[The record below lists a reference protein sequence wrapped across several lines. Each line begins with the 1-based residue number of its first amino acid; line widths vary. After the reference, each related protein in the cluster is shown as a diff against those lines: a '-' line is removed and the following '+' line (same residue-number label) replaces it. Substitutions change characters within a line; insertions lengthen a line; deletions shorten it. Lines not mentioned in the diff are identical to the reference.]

1 MEDTLAKPEPES
13 EYDIYFKKNM
23 ISRISKLTKLEHLEI
38 LKILKV
44 DNVPISENM
53 NGVLIKF
60 SLINDKTIKRIND
73 FLNYLDNKNVEL
85 IENEDKKNSY
95 KKS

>member
-1 MEDTLAKPEPES
+1 MTSNNKS
-13 EYDIYFKKNM
+13 KYDIYFKKKM
-23 ISRISKLTKLEHLEI
+23 ISRINNLNRLEHIEI

-60 SLINDKTIKRIND
+60 SLINDNTLDTINN
-73 FLNYLDNKNVEL
+73 FLNYLDNKNKDL
-85 IENEDKKNSY
+85 IESEKKKLSY
-95 KKS
+95 KK

>member
-1 MEDTLAKPEPES
+1 MTNNNLK
-13 EYDIYFKKNM
+13 YDIYFKKKM
-23 ISRISKLTKLEHLEI
+23 ISRINNLNRLEHIEI

-60 SLINDKTIKRIND
+60 SLIKDSTLETINN
-73 FLNYLDNKNVEL
+73 FLNYLDNKNKDL
-85 IENEDKKNSY
+85 IEAEKKKLSY
-95 KKS
+95 KK

>member
-1 MEDTLAKPEPES
+1 
-13 EYDIYFKKNM
+13 M
-23 ISRISKLTKLEHLEI
+23 ISRINNLNRLEHIEI

-60 SLINDKTIKRIND
+60 SLIKDNTLETINN
-73 FLNYLDNKNVEL
+73 FLNYLDNKNKDL
-85 IENEDKKNSY
+85 IESEKEKLSY
-95 KKS
+95 KK

>member
-1 MEDTLAKPEPES
+1 MTSNNKS
-13 EYDIYFKKNM
+13 KYDIYFKKM
-23 ISRISKLTKLEHLEI
+23 ISRINNLNRLEHIEI

-60 SLINDKTIKRIND
+60 SLINDNTLDTINN
-73 FLNYLDNKNVEL
+73 FLNYLDNKNKDL
-85 IENEDKKNSY
+85 IESEKEKIII
-95 KKS
+95 